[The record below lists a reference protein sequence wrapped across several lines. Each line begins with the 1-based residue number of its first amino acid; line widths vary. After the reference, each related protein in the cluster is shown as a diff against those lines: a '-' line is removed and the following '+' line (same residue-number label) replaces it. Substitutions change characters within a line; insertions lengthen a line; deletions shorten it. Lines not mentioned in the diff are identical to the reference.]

1 VSENQKLKIATYRI
15 DWSDSTLKPTIELA
29 RSTVDTTSSSIALV
43 GYDVWNWG
51 ELFQE
56 NIVHMLEHFAGH
68 VPPNNPTIGQAWF
81 DVVTRQLKSYD
92 GVNWIPTST
101 AYVGPSQPQGSRN
114 IGDLWYDTDDGPSG
128 SMKFW
133 NGSVWDSVL
142 SKVWATQNFVNKNGD
157 VMVGNLTIVDDA
169 FLNAQTVKLRRDPNA
184 LDEAATKRYV
194 DGKFTDQSS
203 YMITSVPAGT
213 VMDPSYWN
221 SGVFGWSATSATD
234 APAPDMLGLIMSD
247 TLNFTNGGAM
257 LQAGTSWTAVDV
269 GGTMMPST
277 LKVRVKDPALSAWSG
292 WRELVYLDQL
302 PAMFTNNDKINA
314 PNTGANS
321 TFYPVFA
328 DAQGLAVS
336 LKTNTGFNYNAT
348 TGALSVNTIS
358 VNATPI
364 VDSSLQLRNIHSVD
378 SVTLATLQSVGIGGV
393 TLESSSAVIA
403 MNGVASAGSS
413 ATAARADHV
422 HPTDTSRAP
431 IASPALTGIPTAPTA
446 ATNTNTTQIATCS
459 FVNSTVNSKLA
470 SASAASVFNIMVWG

>member
-1 VSENQKLKIATYRI
+1 MPENQKLKIATYRL

-29 RSTVDTTSSSIALV
+29 RTVVDNTSSSISLL

-56 NIVHMLEHFAGH
+56 NILHMLEHFAAH
-68 VPPNNPTIGQAWF
+68 TPPSNPTIGQAWF
-81 DVVTRQLKSYD
+81 DVVTKQLKSYD
-92 GVNWIPTST
+92 GAKWIPTST
-101 AYVGPSQPQGSRN
+101 AYVGNSQPIGTHN
-114 IGDLWYDTDDGPSG
+114 IGDMWYDTDDGPTG
-128 SMKFW
+128 SLKFW
-133 NGSVWDSVL
+133 NGTVWDSVL

-213 VMDPSYWN
+213 AMDPSYWN

-393 TLESSSAVIA
+393 TLEDSAANMVA
-403 MNGVASAGSS
+403 NGVPSAGTSS
-413 ATAARADHV
+413 TAARANHV
-422 HPTDTSRAP
+422 HPTDPSRAP
-431 IASPALTGIPTAPTA
+431 LVSPALTGTPTAPTA
-446 ATNTNTTQIATCS
+446 PVNTNTTQIATCQ

>member
-1 VSENQKLKIATYRI
+1 
-15 DWSDSTLKPTIELA
+15 
-29 RSTVDTTSSSIALV
+29 
-43 GYDVWNWG
+43 
-51 ELFQE
+51 
-56 NIVHMLEHFAGH
+56 
-68 VPPNNPTIGQAWF
+68 
-81 DVVTRQLKSYD
+81 
-92 GVNWIPTST
+92 
-101 AYVGPSQPQGSRN
+101 
-114 IGDLWYDTDDGPSG
+114 
-128 SMKFW
+128 
-133 NGSVWDSVL
+133 
-142 SKVWATQNFVNKNGD
+142 
-157 VMVGNLTIVDDA
+157 
-169 FLNAQTVKLRRDPNA
+169 LNAQTVKLRRDPNA

-213 VMDPSYWN
+213 AMDPSYWN

-364 VDSSLQLRNIHSVD
+364 VDSTLQLRNIHSVD

-413 ATAARADHV
+413 ATAARANHV
-422 HPTDTSRAP
+422 HPTDSSRAP
-431 IASPALTGIPTAPTA
+431 LVSPALTGTPTAPTA
-446 ATNTNTTQIATCS
+446 PVNTNTTQIATCQ

-470 SASAASVFNIMVWG
+470 SASAATMFNIMVWG